1 MGSEIGQASEWNSE
15 KALEWNLLDY
25 PKHQGLLQLVT
36 DLNKVYR
43 ESPALHYHDFD
54 AHGFEWIDCNDREQS
69 VLSYLRQGQDSIA
82 VAVFN
87 FTPVVRD
94 NYRIGVPEAGEYEV
108 AINSDSEYYSGSN
121 YSVSQ
126 VIQSESTSWSDRPYS
141 IVLNLPP
148 LAGLII
154 RKKH

>member
-1 MGSEIGQASEWNSE
+1 M
-15 KALEWNLLDY
+15 
-25 PKHQGLLQLVT
+25 
-36 DLNKVYR
+36 
-43 ESPALHYHDFD
+43 
-54 AHGFEWIDCNDREQS
+54 
-69 VLSYLRQGQDSIA
+69 

-108 AINSDSEYYSGSN
+108 VINSDSEYYSGSN
-121 YSVSQ
+121 YPVSPL
-126 VIQSESTSWSDRPYS
+126 VNSEPTEWSERPYS
-141 IVLNLPP
+141 IVVNLPP

>member
-1 MGSEIGQASEWNSE
+1 M
-15 KALEWNLLDY
+15 
-25 PKHQGLLQLVT
+25 
-36 DLNKVYR
+36 
-43 ESPALHYHDFD
+43 
-54 AHGFEWIDCNDREQS
+54 
-69 VLSYLRQGQDSIA
+69 
-82 VAVFN
+82 AVFN

-108 AINSDSEYYSGSN
+108 VINSDSEYYSGSN

>member
-1 MGSEIGQASEWNSE
+1 M
-15 KALEWNLLDY
+15 
-25 PKHQGLLQLVT
+25 
-36 DLNKVYR
+36 
-43 ESPALHYHDFD
+43 
-54 AHGFEWIDCNDREQS
+54 
-69 VLSYLRQGQDSIA
+69 
-82 VAVFN
+82 AVFN

-108 AINSDSEYYSGSN
+108 VINSDSEYYSGSN

-126 VIQSESTSWSDRPYS
+126 VIQSDSISWSDRPYS

>member
-1 MGSEIGQASEWNSE
+1 M
-15 KALEWNLLDY
+15 
-25 PKHQGLLQLVT
+25 
-36 DLNKVYR
+36 
-43 ESPALHYHDFD
+43 
-54 AHGFEWIDCNDREQS
+54 
-69 VLSYLRQGQDSIA
+69 
-82 VAVFN
+82 AVFN

-108 AINSDSEYYSGSN
+108 VINSDSEYYSGSN

-126 VIQSESTSWSDRPYS
+126 VIQSDSIRWSDRPDS